1 MKREFLP
8 PEAPMLREIASEV
21 EVFGTPELDELIEDM
36 FDSMR
41 NGGGVGLA
49 APQIGV
55 SRRVIVME
63 FRGGERAPDTPP
75 IPPTVL
81 INPIIIYREGTGAD
95 WEGCLSLPGL
105 RGLVSRA
112 TGIEYVARGRNGE
125 QLEGWAEGFHARI
138 IQHEIDHLDGILY
151 TDITN
156 RVVPYERPALGRS
169 ISAGRAQLD
178 NC

>member
-1 MKREFLP
+1 MKREYLS
-8 PEAPMLREIASEV
+8 PEAPMLRQIASEV
-21 EVFGTPELDELIEDM
+21 EIFGTPELDELIEDM
-36 FDSMR
+36 FDTMR
-41 NGGGVGLA
+41 DGGGVGLA

-55 SRRVIVME
+55 SRRVIILE
-63 FRGGERAPDTPP
+63 FRGGERAPDSPA

-81 INPIIIYREGTGAD
+81 INPIITHREGTCAD

-112 TGIEYVARGRNGE
+112 TEIEYVARGPNGE
-125 QLEGWAEGFHARI
+125 QLGGKAEGFHARI

-156 RVVPYERPALGRS
+156 RIVPYERPALAG
-169 ISAGRAQLD
+169 SARARRAQSD
-178 NC
+178 N

>member
-8 PEAPMLREIASEV
+8 PESPLLREISSDV

-36 FDSMR
+36 FDTMR
-41 NGGGVGLA
+41 DGGGVGLA

-55 SRRVIVME
+55 PRRVIILE
-63 FRGGERAPDTPP
+63 FHGGERAPDSPP
-75 IPPTVL
+75 IPATVL
-81 INPIIIYREGTGAD
+81 INPIITHRKGTCAD

-125 QLEGWAEGFHARI
+125 QLGGWVEGFHARI

-156 RVVPYERPALGRS
+156 QVMPYERPALAGS
-169 ISAGRAQLD
+169 ASAGRAQPD
-178 NC
+178 S